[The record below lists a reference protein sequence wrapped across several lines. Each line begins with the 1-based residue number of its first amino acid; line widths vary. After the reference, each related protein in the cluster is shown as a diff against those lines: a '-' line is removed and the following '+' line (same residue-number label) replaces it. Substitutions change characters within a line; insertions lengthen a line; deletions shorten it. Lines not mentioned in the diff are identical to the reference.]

1 MAKKLYTTHAEEYDK
16 AIQNNLYNAHYDRPS
31 LLGMLPD
38 IKDLDIL
45 DMGCGSGVY
54 SEKLLEM
61 GAKEVTAID
70 LSQEMIS
77 IVEKKLGDK
86 IFKAYTQDLSCGLPY
101 EEKDSFDLVISPLTI
116 HYIENLQKLFKEVS
130 RVLKPNGQFI
140 FSTHHPQIDFESS
153 VSKNYFETELL
164 TQTWKTIGKP
174 VEVQFYRRPLTELF
188 KAIDESGMRVESLNE
203 GKPDE
208 KMKEISED
216 TYYKLKTNP
225 AFLFIKCVCVCK

>member
-1 MAKKLYTTHAEEYDK
+1 MTKKLYTTHAEEYDK
-16 AIQNNLYNAHYDRPS
+16 VIQNNLYNALYERPT
-31 LLGMLPD
+31 LFAMLPN
-38 IKDLDIL
+38 IKNLNIL
-45 DMGCGSGVY
+45 DMGCGSGIY
-54 SEKLLEM
+54 SKRLLEM
-61 GAKEVTAID
+61 GANKVTAVD
-70 LSQEMIS
+70 LSENMIS
-77 IVEKKLGDK
+77 IVKKKLDNK
-86 IFKAYTQDLSCGLPY
+86 NLKAYTQDLANGLP
-101 EEKDSFDLVISPLTI
+101 EEQNNSFDLIISPLTI
-116 HYIENLQKLFKEVS
+116 HYIKNLQKLFKEVS

-188 KAIDESGMRVESLNE
+188 KTIEESGMSVVSLNE

-216 TYYKLKTNP
+216 K
-225 AFLFIKCVCVCK
+225 